1 VRAPVLLGA
10 LTAVV
15 SLAPLVGTS
24 LVWGPICIWLLM
36 SDHPWPALALLAWG
50 VILVHPIDNVIR
62 PLVISN
68 VTHIPFLLVMFGVL
82 GGLAA
87 FGLIGL
93 FLGPVILAL
102 GYAVWQEW
110 LGEEAPTDDV
120 F

>member
-1 VRAPVLLGA
+1 
-10 LTAVV
+10 
-15 SLAPLVGTS
+15 
-24 LVWGPICIWLLM
+24 
-36 SDHPWPALALLAWG
+36 LAWG

-110 LGEEAPTDDV
+110 LGEEAPTDEV